1 MVVTMKFPFPLLVLI
16 VLGSTQTAKITNH
29 DEEVVKKADEQLDLG
44 LDLDSLLSLD
54 LDLDRMAL
62 EAEDFVRKFGVDEN
76 TLKDVKS
83 YLNQNEMIANTA
95 RSAKNSLSKGKEM
108 LRKVFNSCAIV
119 KYCAAQFH
127 EVVIVR
133 LFLRMLR
140 RLNVVLIFLVMQMTF
155 RSCDSDEVKD
165 KR

>member
-29 DEEVVKKADEQLDLG
+29 DEEVVKKTEKQLDLG

-76 TLKDVKS
+76 TLRDVKS

-108 LRKVFNSCAIV
+108 PRKVLQCAIV

-127 EVVIVR
+127 ESGDPEVV
-133 LFLRMLR
+133 FE
-140 RLNVVLIFLVMQMTF
+140 NVEKVERGFDIFGNADDFQIT
-155 RSCDSDEVKD
+155 
-165 KR
+165 

>member
-108 LRKVFNSCAIV
+108 LRKVLQCAIV

-127 EVVIVR
+127 ESGDHEVV
-133 LFLRMLR
+133 FE
-140 RLNVVLIFLVMQMTF
+140 NVVNVERGFDIFGDADDFQIM
-155 RSCDSDEVKD
+155 
-165 KR
+165 

>member
-1 MVVTMKFPFPLLVLI
+1 MKFPSPLLVLI

-29 DEEVVKKADEQLDLG
+29 EEEVVKKADEQLDLG

-62 EAEDFVRKFGVDEN
+62 EAEDFVRKFGVDET

-108 LRKVFNSCAIV
+108 LRKVLL
-119 KYCAAQFH
+119 AQ
-127 EVVIVR
+127 
-133 LFLRMLR
+133 LP
-140 RLNVVLIFLVMQMTF
+140 NVVLAQFYESGDPEVVFENVEKVERGFDIFGNADDFQIT
-155 RSCDSDEVKD
+155 
-165 KR
+165 

>member
-1 MVVTMKFPFPLLVLI
+1 MKFSFPLLVLI

-62 EAEDFVRKFGVDEN
+62 EAEDFVRKFGVDET

-108 LRKVFNSCAIV
+108 LRKVLQCAIV
-119 KYCAAQFH
+119 KYFAAQFH
-127 EVVIVR
+127 ESGDHEVV
-133 LFLRMLR
+133 FE
-140 RLNVVLIFLVMQMTF
+140 NVEKLEKVERGFDIFGDADDFQIM
-155 RSCDSDEVKD
+155 
-165 KR
+165 

>member
-29 DEEVVKKADEQLDLG
+29 DGEVVKKADEQLDLG

-62 EAEDFVRKFGVDEN
+62 EAEDFVRKFGVDET

-108 LRKVFNSCAIV
+108 LRKVLQCAIV

-127 EVVIVR
+127 ESGDHEVV
-133 LFLRMLR
+133 FE
-140 RLNVVLIFLVMQMTF
+140 NVVNVERGFDIFGDADDFQIM
-155 RSCDSDEVKD
+155 
-165 KR
+165 

>member
-16 VLGSTQTAKITNH
+16 VLGSTQTAKITKH
-29 DEEVVKKADEQLDLG
+29 EEEVVKKADEQLDLG

-62 EAEDFVRKFGVDEN
+62 EAEDFVRKFGVDET

-108 LRKVFNSCAIV
+108 LRKVLQCAIV

-133 LFLRMLR
+133 LFLRMMR
-140 RLNVVLIFLVMQMTF
+140 RFNVVFGDADDFII
-155 RSCDSDEVKD
+155 
-165 KR
+165 

>member
-29 DEEVVKKADEQLDLG
+29 DGEVVKKAEKQLDLG
-44 LDLDSLLSLD
+44 LDLESLLSLD

-62 EAEDFVRKFGVDEN
+62 EAEDIVRKFGVDEN

-108 LRKVFNSCAIV
+108 LRKVLQCAIV

-127 EVVIVR
+127 ESGDHEVV
-133 LFLRMLR
+133 FE
-140 RLNVVLIFLVMQMTF
+140 NVVNVERGFDIFGHADDFQIM
-155 RSCDSDEVKD
+155 
-165 KR
+165 

>member
-1 MVVTMKFPFPLLVLI
+1 MAVTMKFPFPLLVLI

-29 DEEVVKKADEQLDLG
+29 DGEVVKKAEKQLDLG
-44 LDLDSLLSLD
+44 LDLESLLSLD

-62 EAEDFVRKFGVDEN
+62 EAEDIVRKFGVDET

-108 LRKVFNSCAIV
+108 LRKVLQCAIV

-127 EVVIVR
+127 ESGDHEVV
-133 LFLRMLR
+133 FE
-140 RLNVVLIFLVMQMTF
+140 NVVNVERGFDIFGHADDFQIM
-155 RSCDSDEVKD
+155 
-165 KR
+165 

>member
-1 MVVTMKFPFPLLVLI
+1 MKFPFPLLVLI

-29 DEEVVKKADEQLDLG
+29 DGRVVKKAEKQLDLG

-108 LRKVFNSCAIV
+108 LRKVLQCAIV

-127 EVVIVR
+127 ESGDCEVV
-133 LFLRMLR
+133 FE
-140 RLNVVLIFLVMQMTF
+140 NVEKVERGFDVFDDADHFQIM
-155 RSCDSDEVKD
+155 
-165 KR
+165 

>member
-29 DEEVVKKADEQLDLG
+29 DEEVVKKAEKQLDLG
-44 LDLDSLLSLD
+44 LDLESLLSLD

-62 EAEDFVRKFGVDEN
+62 EAEDFVRKFGVDET

-108 LRKVFNSCAIV
+108 LRKVLQCAIV

-127 EVVIVR
+127 ESGDHEVV
-133 LFLRMLR
+133 FE
-140 RLNVVLIFLVMQMTF
+140 NVVNVERGFDIFGDADDFQIM
-155 RSCDSDEVKD
+155 
-165 KR
+165 

>member
-1 MVVTMKFPFPLLVLI
+1 MKFPFPLLVLI

-62 EAEDFVRKFGVDEN
+62 EAEDFVRKFGVDET

-108 LRKVFNSCAIV
+108 LRKVLQCAIV

-127 EVVIVR
+127 ESGDHEVV
-133 LFLRMLR
+133 FE
-140 RLNVVLIFLVMQMTF
+140 NVVNVERGFDIFGDADDFQIM
-155 RSCDSDEVKD
+155 
-165 KR
+165 

>member
-1 MVVTMKFPFPLLVLI
+1 MAVTMKFPFPLLVLI

-29 DEEVVKKADEQLDLG
+29 DEEVVKKADEQVDLG
-44 LDLDSLLSLD
+44 LDLDRLLSLD

-108 LRKVFNSCAIV
+108 LRKVIV
-119 KYCAAQFH
+119 AQLSNNVPHSFMK
-127 EVVIVR
+127 VMILK
-133 LFLRMLR
+133 LFLRMVR
-140 RLNVVLIFLVMQMTF
+140 RLNVVLIFLVMQITF
-155 RSCDSDEVKD
+155 R
-165 KR
+165 

>member
-1 MVVTMKFPFPLLVLI
+1 MKFPFPLLVLI

-108 LRKVFNSCAIV
+108 LRKVLQCAIV
-119 KYCAAQFH
+119 KYRAAQFH
-127 EVVIVR
+127 ESGDPEVV
-133 LFLRMLR
+133 FE
-140 RLNVVLIFLVMQMTF
+140 NVEKVERGFDIFGNADDFQIT
-155 RSCDSDEVKD
+155 
-165 KR
+165 

>member
-44 LDLDSLLSLD
+44 LDLESLLSLD

-62 EAEDFVRKFGVDEN
+62 EAEDFVRKFGVDET

-95 RSAKNSLSKGKEM
+95 RSAENSLSKGKEM
-108 LRKVFNSCAIV
+108 LRKVLLVQLSSIV
-119 KYCAAQFH
+119 PHSFMKW
-127 EVVIVR
+127 
-133 LFLRMLR
+133 
-140 RLNVVLIFLVMQMTF
+140 
-155 RSCDSDEVKD
+155 
-165 KR
+165 

>member
-29 DEEVVKKADEQLDLG
+29 DGEVVKKAEKQLDLG
-44 LDLDSLLSLD
+44 LDLESLLSLD

-62 EAEDFVRKFGVDEN
+62 EAEDIVRKFGVDET

-108 LRKVFNSCAIV
+108 LRKVLQCAIV

-127 EVVIVR
+127 ESGDCEVV
-133 LFLRMLR
+133 FE
-140 RLNVVLIFLVMQMTF
+140 N
-155 RSCDSDEVKD
+155 DEKV
-165 KR
+165 

>member
-1 MVVTMKFPFPLLVLI
+1 MAVTMKFPFPLLVLI

-29 DEEVVKKADEQLDLG
+29 DGEVVKKAEKQLDLG
-44 LDLDSLLSLD
+44 LDLESLLSLD

-108 LRKVFNSCAIV
+108 LRKVLQCAIV

-127 EVVIVR
+127 ESGDHEVV
-133 LFLRMLR
+133 FE
-140 RLNVVLIFLVMQMTF
+140 NVVNVERGFDIFGDADDFQIM
-155 RSCDSDEVKD
+155 
-165 KR
+165 

>member
-16 VLGSTQTAKITNH
+16 VLGSTQTAKITKH
-29 DEEVVKKADEQLDLG
+29 EEEVVKKADEQLDLG

-62 EAEDFVRKFGVDEN
+62 EAEDFVRKFGVDET

-108 LRKVFNSCAIV
+108 LRKVLQCAIV

-133 LFLRMLR
+133 LFLRMMR
-140 RLNVVLIFLVMQMTF
+140 KFNVVFGDADDFLIL
-155 RSCDSDEVKD
+155 
-165 KR
+165 

>member
-29 DEEVVKKADEQLDLG
+29 DGEVVKKADEQLDLG
-44 LDLDSLLSLD
+44 LDLESILSLD

-108 LRKVFNSCAIV
+108 LRKVIV
-119 KYCAAQFH
+119 AQLSNNVPHSFMK
-127 EVVIVR
+127 VMILK
-133 LFLRMLR
+133 LFLRMVR
-140 RLNVVLIFLVMQMTF
+140 RLNVFLMFLVMQMTF
-155 RSCDSDEVKD
+155 
-165 KR
+165 

>member
-1 MVVTMKFPFPLLVLI
+1 MKFPFTLLVLI

-29 DEEVVKKADEQLDLG
+29 EEEVVKKADEQLDLG
-44 LDLDSLLSLD
+44 LDLESILSLD

-76 TLKDVKS
+76 TLRDVKS

-108 LRKVFNSCAIV
+108 LRKVLQCAIV
-119 KYCAAQFH
+119 KYC
-127 EVVIVR
+127 
-133 LFLRMLR
+133 LRT
-140 RLNVVLIFLVMQMTF
+140 V
-155 RSCDSDEVKD
+155 S
-165 KR
+165 

>member
-29 DEEVVKKADEQLDLG
+29 DEEVTKKAEKQLDHG
-44 LDLDSLLSLD
+44 LDLESLLSLD

-62 EAEDFVRKFGVDEN
+62 EAEDFVRKFGVDET

-108 LRKVFNSCAIV
+108 LRKVFNT
-119 KYCAAQFH
+119 
-127 EVVIVR
+127 
-133 LFLRMLR
+133 FL
-140 RLNVVLIFLVMQMTF
+140 I
-155 RSCDSDEVKD
+155 
-165 KR
+165 

>member
-1 MVVTMKFPFPLLVLI
+1 MVVTMKFPSPLLVLI

-29 DEEVVKKADEQLDLG
+29 DGEVVKKSENQLDLG
-44 LDLDSLLSLD
+44 LELDSLLSLD

-62 EAEDFVRKFGVDEN
+62 EAEDFVRKFGVDET

-108 LRKVFNSCAIV
+108 LRKVLQCAIV

-127 EVVIVR
+127 ESGDHEVV
-133 LFLRMLR
+133 FE
-140 RLNVVLIFLVMQMTF
+140 NVVNVERGFDIFGDADDFQIM
-155 RSCDSDEVKD
+155 
-165 KR
+165 

>member
-1 MVVTMKFPFPLLVLI
+1 MAVTMKFPFPLLVLI

-62 EAEDFVRKFGVDEN
+62 EAEDFVRKFGVDET

-108 LRKVFNSCAIV
+108 LRKVLQCAIV

-127 EVVIVR
+127 ESGDHEVV
-133 LFLRMLR
+133 FE
-140 RLNVVLIFLVMQMTF
+140 NVVNVERGFDIFGDADDFQIM
-155 RSCDSDEVKD
+155 
-165 KR
+165 

>member
-1 MVVTMKFPFPLLVLI
+1 MVVTMKFSFPLLVLI

-29 DEEVVKKADEQLDLG
+29 DGEVVKKADEQLDLG
-44 LDLDSLLSLD
+44 LDLESLLSLD

-83 YLNQNEMIANTA
+83 YLNQNEMIANKA
-95 RSAKNSLSKGKEM
+95 RSAENSLSKGKEM

-127 EVVIVR
+127 ESGDHEVV
-133 LFLRMLR
+133 FE
-140 RLNVVLIFLVMQMTF
+140 NVVNVERGFDIFGHADDFQIM
-155 RSCDSDEVKD
+155 
-165 KR
+165 

>member
-1 MVVTMKFPFPLLVLI
+1 MAVTMKFPFPLLVLI

-44 LDLDSLLSLD
+44 LDLESLLSLD

-108 LRKVFNSCAIV
+108 LRKVLQCAIV

-127 EVVIVR
+127 ESGDHEVV
-133 LFLRMLR
+133 FE
-140 RLNVVLIFLVMQMTF
+140 NVVNVERGFDIFGDADDFQIM
-155 RSCDSDEVKD
+155 
-165 KR
+165 

>member
-16 VLGSTQTAKITNH
+16 VLGSTQTAKITKH
-29 DEEVVKKADEQLDLG
+29 EEEVVKKADEQLDLG

-108 LRKVFNSCAIV
+108 LRKVLQCAIV

-133 LFLRMLR
+133 LFLRMMR
-140 RLNVVLIFLVMQMTF
+140 KFNVVFGDADDFLIL
-155 RSCDSDEVKD
+155 
-165 KR
+165 

>member
-29 DEEVVKKADEQLDLG
+29 DEEVAKKTEKQLDLG

-108 LRKVFNSCAIV
+108 LRKVLQCAIV
-119 KYCAAQFH
+119 KHC
-127 EVVIVR
+127 VR
-133 LFLRMLR
+133 TL
-140 RLNVVLIFLVMQMTF
+140 
-155 RSCDSDEVKD
+155 S
-165 KR
+165 

>member
-1 MVVTMKFPFPLLVLI
+1 MKFPFPLLVLI
-16 VLGSTQTAKITNH
+16 VLGSTQTAKITKH
-29 DEEVVKKADEQLDLG
+29 EEEVVKKAEKQLDLG
-44 LDLDSLLSLD
+44 LDLESLLSLD

-62 EAEDFVRKFGVDEN
+62 EAEDFVRKFGVDET

-108 LRKVFNSCAIV
+108 LRKVLQCAIV

-127 EVVIVR
+127 EVVIMR
-133 LFLRMLR
+133 LCLRMLR
-140 RLNVVLIFLVMQMTF
+140 RLNVVLIFLVMQITF
-155 RSCDSDEVKD
+155 R
-165 KR
+165 

>member
-1 MVVTMKFPFPLLVLI
+1 MAVTMKFPFPLLVLI
-16 VLGSTQTAKITNH
+16 VLGSTQTAKITKH
-29 DEEVVKKADEQLDLG
+29 EEEVVKKAEKQLDLG
-44 LDLDSLLSLD
+44 LDLESLLSLD

-62 EAEDFVRKFGVDEN
+62 EAEDFVRKFGVDET

-108 LRKVFNSCAIV
+108 LRKVLQCAIV

-127 EVVIVR
+127 ESGDHEVV
-133 LFLRMLR
+133 FE
-140 RLNVVLIFLVMQMTF
+140 NVVNVERGFDIFGDADDFQIM
-155 RSCDSDEVKD
+155 
-165 KR
+165 

>member
-1 MVVTMKFPFPLLVLI
+1 MVVTMKFPSPLLVLI

-29 DEEVVKKADEQLDLG
+29 DGEVVKKLDLG
-44 LDLDSLLSLD
+44 LDLESILSLD

-76 TLKDVKS
+76 TLRDVKS

-108 LRKVFNSCAIV
+108 LRKVLQCAIV

-127 EVVIVR
+127 EVVILR
-133 LFLRMLR
+133 LFLRMMR
-140 RLNVVLIFLVMQMTF
+140 RFNVVFGDADHFQIM
-155 RSCDSDEVKD
+155 
-165 KR
+165 